1 MDTTTVATDSRQD
14 RSYTGTNDAKSDALN
29 LLMVF
34 HAAPNPPPFDL
45 GPSKRNFPFFIENLK
60 RHNVTVLSLGSRTE
74 EDRFRK
80 QFGDKCRSITFV
92 NNRETKVIR
101 LLRRFL
107 YLLLGH
113 SQTRSMVYRR
123 KMQKALDRLVGE
135 NKFDIIHASSVIL
148 GYYDFP
154 RVIPTISDTHN
165 VEFDLVHRTLRGTRD
180 PIWKLYLY
188 LEYKRLR
195 KEELRNC
202 LKFDAM
208 LATTSR
214 DSELWKKELPGLDVT
229 VVQNGV
235 DRQFLTPVA
244 DVKQDED
251 ALVFVGLMEYYPNRH
266 GILYFIEEIFPL
278 ILRERP
284 HAKLYIV
291 GAKPTKD
298 VLAHASDRIIIT
310 GFVDD
315 VRPYVARSSV
325 FVIPLLIGG
334 GIRGKAL
341 EAMAMRKPIVST
353 SIGIEGIKL
362 VKDKSVLIADSPE
375 EFCTAVVKLLT
386 DSNLAKNISDQAYN
400 TVTEFYDWT
409 AKGVELNGVY
419 RDTIRKNECKTPA
432 YTATL
437 LSGIRA
443 PESVI

>member
-1 MDTTTVATDSRQD
+1 MDTTTITTGSRQERAFTEKTD
-14 RSYTGTNDAKSDALN
+14 GKSDALN

-34 HAAPNPPPFDL
+34 HASPNPPPFDL
-45 GPSKRNFPFFIENLK
+45 GPSKRNFPFFIENLT
-60 RHNVTVLSLGSRTE
+60 RHNVTVLSLGSRVE
-74 EDRFRK
+74 EERFRN
-80 QFGDKCRSITFV
+80 QFGDKCKSITFV
-92 NNRETKVIR
+92 NNRGPRILRLIR
-101 LLRRFL
+101 RFFYLLR
-107 YLLLGH
+107 GH
-113 SQTRSMVYRR
+113 SQTRSMIYRS
-123 KMQKALDRLVGE
+123 KMQKALDRLVRE
-135 NKFDIIHASSVIL
+135 NKFDVIHASSVIL

-154 RVIPTISDTHN
+154 GDIPAISDTHN
-165 VEFDLVHRTLRGTRD
+165 VEFDLVHRTFRGTKD

-188 LEYKRLR
+188 LEYRRLR

-214 DSELWKKELPGLDVT
+214 DAELWEKELPSLDVT

-244 DVKQDED
+244 DVRQEED

-284 HAKLYIV
+284 NAKLYIV

-298 VLAHASDRIIIT
+298 VLAHASDRIIVT

-353 SIGIEGIKL
+353 TIGVEGIKL
-362 VKDKSVLIADSPE
+362 VNGESVLLADSPA
-375 EFCTAVVKLLT
+375 EFSSAVVKVLGDHVLADNLT
-386 DSNLAKNISDQAYN
+386 EMAYSN
-400 TVTEFYDWT
+400 VTRYYDWT
-409 AKGVELNGVY
+409 AKGIELDRVY
-419 RDTIRKNECKTPA
+419 RAAISRYSLMNG
-432 YTATL
+432 
-437 LSGIRA
+437 SI
-443 PESVI
+443 